1 MGWSDIA
8 TDDCSTW
15 YIYSWTNGPDYN
27 FIEWNADLDSILFV
41 DSAFEIYPEP
51 VMILSNDKRFIVYN
65 NPGESWDPL
74 ETRACEIRV
83 YDTELHQLADIID
96 TRYVND
102 AGDTTYYA
110 VVEMVITPDSKY
122 LIAIS
127 HGGENIFL
135 VYNLQT
141 LEIERWVD
149 IEGNHGFGSLLCQ
162 RDL

>member
-1 MGWSDIA
+1 MTTEPA
-8 TDDCSTW
+8 
-15 YIYSWTNGPDYN
+15 YL
-27 FIEWNADLDSILFV
+27 FVEWNADLDSILFV
-41 DSAFEIYPEP
+41 DSAFPTYPDP
-51 VMILSNDKRFIVYN
+51 VMKISNDKRFIVYN
-65 NPGESWDPL
+65 NPGMAWDPL
-74 ETRACEIRV
+74 ETRPCEIRV
-83 YDTELHQLADIID
+83 YDTDLHQLVDIID

-102 AGDTTYYA
+102 VGDTTYYA

-141 LEIERWVD
+141 LEIERWVE
-149 IEGNHGFGSLLCQ
+149 IEGNHGFGTLLGQ